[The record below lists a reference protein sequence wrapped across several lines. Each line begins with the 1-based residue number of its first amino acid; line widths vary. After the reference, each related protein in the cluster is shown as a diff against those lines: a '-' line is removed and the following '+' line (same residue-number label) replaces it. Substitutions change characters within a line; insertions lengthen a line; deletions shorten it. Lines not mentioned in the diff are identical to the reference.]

1 VSGPVNDTVGFDES
15 KKSEGRTA
23 MILKLTTVDQAEI
36 WVNLSRI
43 LQMTVRSVDEGYP
56 KTQIVMANGA
66 AIYVS
71 EAPDE
76 IAAWTQLKRS
86 AD

>member
-1 VSGPVNDTVGFDES
+1 VSGPVNDTVDES

-23 MILKLTTVDQAEI
+23 MILKLTTIDQAEI